1 MDNILAE
8 QHKLNGIVGE
18 KEAGIAHLRRDVASL
33 QREREAAEDKRA
45 MLKRQVSFLVDAQSG
60 CMLARGDGEKERE
73 RERVCVWILWINTCA
88 RNTKARRTYIRAHA
102 SVCARTLS
110 LTHAHNRPAG

>member
-45 MLKRQVSFLVDAQSG
+45 MLKRQVSFLADAQSG

-73 RERVCVWILWINTCA
+73 RECVCVC
-88 RNTKARRTYIRAHA
+88 
-102 SVCARTLS
+102 VCGS
-110 LTHAHNRPAG
+110 CG